1 MAQVAVTIN
10 GKSYPV
16 TCDDGQEER
25 IRRLAQYID
34 GKVAGFVKSLGQVG
48 EARLLLLAALVL
60 ADELAEAN
68 DTVLRARR
76 GTAAAAGN
84 GQAGRHD
91 SATEAVLATGIES
104 LAARIEAIAVRL
116 ENTHL

>member
-34 GKVAGFVKSLGQVG
+34 GKVAGFVKNLGQVG

-68 DTVLRARR
+68 DAVLRARR
-76 GTAAAAGN
+76 GAAAAGN

-91 SATEAVLATGIES
+91 SAAEAVLASGIES